1 MTNIEWVILL
11 IVVVPMT
18 FHVGYVFGTAKGV
31 KMAAKG
37 FRS

>member
-1 MTNIEWVILL
+1 MTSSEWAILL

-37 FRS
+37 FRT